1 MSISFRALQKGE
13 CEPQVLQIRES
24 QLMRDL
30 TSHLNMYHSVSKY
43 GLCVRR
49 LGNKAK
55 KNACPCG
62 AFIQG
67 GETNN
72 KHVASGFENGPAACV
87 VQMVT
92 VSAFAN
98 TIEPNQRLFNKNNFT
113 IISSL
118 MTADRLIGNSGYSQ
132 GMLKVPYYL
141 HLLITHT
148 APGIALS
155 SEHTTLEGKPEVPC
169 SQYF

>member
-1 MSISFRALQKGE
+1 MCPSF
-13 CEPQVLQIRES
+13 
-24 QLMRDL
+24 
-30 TSHLNMYHSVSKY
+30 SKY
-43 GLCVRR
+43 VLSMDYTSGTWDTS
-49 LGNKAK
+49 GNKAK
-55 KNACPCG
+55 NNACPCG
-62 AFIQG
+62 AFIQV

-118 MTADRLIGNSGYSQ
+118 MTADRLIDNSVYLHR
-132 GMLKVPYYL
+132 MLKVTYYL
-141 HLLITHT
+141 YLLITHS

-155 SEHTTLEGKPEVPC
+155 SEHTTLVEGRKALTFPAVSVSSSSGRYP
-169 SQYF
+169 

>member
-1 MSISFRALQKGE
+1 MCSVRTTCQALGIPPETKQK
-13 CEPQVLQIRES
+13 
-24 QLMRDL
+24 
-30 TSHLNMYHSVSKY
+30 N
-43 GLCVRR
+43 
-49 LGNKAK
+49 
-55 KNACPCG
+55 NACPCR
-62 AFIQG
+62 AFIQV

-87 VQMVT
+87 VQMAA

-118 MTADRLIGNSGYSQ
+118 MTTDRLIDNSLCLQ
-132 GMLKVPYYL
+132 GTLKVTYYL
-141 HLLITHT
+141 YLLITPS

-155 SEHTTLEGKPEVPC
+155 SEHTTLKRRHSS
-169 SQYF
+169 SQQSVYPVHQVDIP